1 MTCSDKNMR
10 SSCPVTFALD
20 MFGDKWSL
28 LIVRDLMFRGR
39 TTYGEFLGAGEG
51 ISTNIL
57 ANRLKSME
65 ADGIINKTR
74 DLEDRKKY
82 IYGLTKK
89 GLKLMPIL
97 LEMVRWSGKFDPNI
111 GAPKNFLERLENDR
125 KGILKELM
133 DNFNI

>member
-1 MTCSDKNMR
+1 MTCSGKNTR
-10 SSCPVTFALD
+10 SACPVTFALN

-65 ADGIINKTR
+65 ADGIIHKTR

-82 IYGLTKK
+82 NYGLTEK

-97 LEMVRWSGKFDPNI
+97 LEMIRWSGEFDSNT
-111 GAPKNFLERLENDR
+111 GAPKDFLERLENDR
-125 KGILKELM
+125 EGIIKELM
-133 DNFNI
+133 DNFNN

>member
-1 MTCSDKNMR
+1 
-10 SSCPVTFALD
+10 

-65 ADGIINKTR
+65 ADGIISKTR

-89 GLKLMPIL
+89 GLELMPIL
-97 LEMVRWSGKFDPNI
+97 LEVVRWSGKFDPNT
-111 GAPKNFLERLENDR
+111 GAPKDFLERLENDR
-125 KGILKELM
+125 EGILKELM